1 MEKLSPLRLRLKQ
14 AIEWLKTNKNLQQKD
29 IAQLMGMAEASFS
42 RGLKRCNDRVDSDFV
57 VKFHQ
62 ATDGEFNLDWLL
74 EGTEPMFADSADKG
88 NSYQFTSTP
97 VDMIE
102 LYAQRIRLV
111 DDLRT
116 SLKDELAEVRNLR
129 VELQQVRDDFRDA
142 TYRLTLALRNIQEQK
157 SVNIGFA
164 AEP

>member
-1 MEKLSPLRLRLKQ
+1 MLTSYES
-14 AIEWLKTNKNLQQKD
+14 T
-29 IAQLMGMAEASFS
+29 FS
-42 RGLKRCNDRVDSDFV
+42 RVR
-57 VKFHQ
+57 
-62 ATDGEFNLDWLL
+62 
-74 EGTEPMFADSADKG
+74 
-88 NSYQFTSTP
+88 
-97 VDMIE
+97 
-102 LYAQRIRLV
+102 QRIRLV